1 MNSSLHICSLNC
13 QGLGQKEKRQR
24 VFQWTQHQKC
34 NILFVQETHFIR
46 ENIDMIKKEYTGE
59 CYHCF
64 GNSKS
69 RGVSIFIKK
78 EITHSLIDKFED
90 SEGRIILINIEID
103 DNILTL
109 VNLYAPNIEK
119 ERNIFFK
126 KVIDIID
133 KYSLGILIVGGDMN
147 QSLTELDR
155 KSYNMKKCKTV
166 KGLRDMIKKFKLID
180 IWRVLNPKEQQYTW
194 RRKSDKQI
202 ASRIDYFLISS
213 DLGPR
218 VLKADI
224 RPAIITHTD
233 HQAISLLI
241 NHSSI
246 NKGKGYFKLNN
257 SILEDENYKILII
270 NLIRKYKENIKTKDL
285 AILWDLFKIE
295 VRDVTVEFCKTKAKF
310 KKNEIES
317 LEVKLKQLYKIHDG
331 SKGVNKDLNDTN
343 HISKQIEEI
352 EEKLGK
358 LYQDKINGAKIR
370 ARVKWFEDGEKNTK
384 YFLGLE
390 KSRQTRKNITIL
402 KDENGSLIRDQ
413 DKILEIE
420 KEYYEKLYTS
430 RNPDLEH
437 IQQYINDTK
446 IDNKLS
452 EIDNQTLE
460 GEFTLEE
467 CTQSV
472 FNMKLNKAP
481 GIDGLSVEF
490 YRTFWTHLK
499 DFVVKVFNNCYY
511 KKELTNSQK
520 LGLITLL
527 YKKNDPYNLDNYRPI
542 TLLNV
547 DTKIIAYTL
556 ANRLKPVLHKIIQQ

>member
-1 MNSSLHICSLNC
+1 M
-13 QGLGQKEKRQR
+13 
-24 VFQWTQHQKC
+24 
-34 NILFVQETHFIR
+34 
-46 ENIDMIKKEYTGE
+46 
-59 CYHCF
+59 
-64 GNSKS
+64 
-69 RGVSIFIKK
+69 
-78 EITHSLIDKFED
+78 
-90 SEGRIILINIEID
+90 
-103 DNILTL
+103 
-109 VNLYAPNIEK
+109 
-119 ERNIFFK
+119 
-126 KVIDIID
+126 
-133 KYSLGILIVGGDMN
+133 
-147 QSLTELDR
+147 
-155 KSYNMKKCKTV
+155 
-166 KGLRDMIKKFKLID
+166 
-180 IWRVLNPKEQQYTW
+180 
-194 RRKSDKQI
+194 
-202 ASRIDYFLISS
+202 ISS

-331 SKGVNKDLNDTN
+331 NKGVNKDLNDTN

-556 ANRLKPVLHKIIQQ
+556 ANRLKPVLHKIIHSDQNGYIKKQIHRV